1 MLLINK
7 QKTYA
12 LFPYAVI
19 VDTNEADVFNPRLL
33 LRLYLSKPVCCL
45 SPSALPYTQYYCP
58 LLFFFFFLM
67 KPFQKL
73 M

>member
-33 LRLYLSKPVCCL
+33 LRLYLYEPEPVFYPYLYTVLL
-45 SPSALPYTQYYCP
+45 STY
-58 LLFFFFFLM
+58 FFLS
-67 KPFQKL
+67 FFL
-73 M
+73 F